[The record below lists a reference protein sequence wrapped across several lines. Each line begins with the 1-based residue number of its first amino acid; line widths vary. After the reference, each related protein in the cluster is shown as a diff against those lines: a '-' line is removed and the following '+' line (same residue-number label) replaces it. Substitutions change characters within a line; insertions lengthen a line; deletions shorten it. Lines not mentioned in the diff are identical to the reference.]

1 MSDSIAAQEF
11 QNTFEKLSK
20 NFKNVARNVS
30 KLSSINAQQIKK
42 LLDNELLA
50 ITNKMTELGEAINVT
65 LDNVDKFTENNINK
79 LKDDVQSKI
88 QSTNLDNKAKIDNLT
103 KSIEFILNAPEQ
115 SGGNN
120 DIDYKKKYL
129 KYKTKYLHLKNK

>member
-20 NFKNVARNVS
+20 NFKNVAR
-30 KLSSINAQQIKK
+30 
-42 LLDNELLA
+42 
-50 ITNKMTELGEAINVT
+50 NVT

-115 SGGNN
+115 SGGSS

>member
-30 KLSSINAQQIKK
+30 KLSTINAQQIKK

-65 LDNVDKFTENNINK
+65 LDNVDKFTENNVNK

-88 QSTNLDNKAKIDNLT
+88 QSTNLDNKTKIDNLT
-103 KSIEFILNAPEQ
+103 NLLNL
-115 SGGNN
+115 
-120 DIDYKKKYL
+120 Y
-129 KYKTKYLHLKNK
+129 